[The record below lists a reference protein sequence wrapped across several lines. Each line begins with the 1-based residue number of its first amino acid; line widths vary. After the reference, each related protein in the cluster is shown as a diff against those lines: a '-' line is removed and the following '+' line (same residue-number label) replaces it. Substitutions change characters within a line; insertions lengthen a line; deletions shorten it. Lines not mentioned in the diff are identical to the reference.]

1 MQDTGD
7 TLKQVIEAG
16 AVNATGFSV
25 IGFTLSETLE
35 VVQILVGITLVVY
48 NLIKIYEFIKKLG
61 QKPNDKKN

>member
-61 QKPNDKKN
+61 QEPNDKKN